1 VPRWRRTL
9 FHWDPTWDQRRRD
22 WRRGSSKRGVAAA
35 GVGARCP
42 VIGTHGEDNGF
53 RPTAHRTIMVRGDP
67 MEDGEV
73 PTVSV
78 AVGALT
84 GTGKALTV
92 AGFTG
97 LIPSGWA

>member
-1 VPRWRRTL
+1 
-9 FHWDPTWDQRRRD
+9 
-22 WRRGSSKRGVAAA
+22 VAAA
-35 GVGARCP
+35 GVGTRCR

-53 RPTAHRTIMVRGDP
+53 RPTAHRTIIVRGDL

-78 AVGALT
+78 AVGVLT
-84 GTGKALTV
+84 GTGKGPTV

-97 LIPSGWA
+97 LIRSRLG